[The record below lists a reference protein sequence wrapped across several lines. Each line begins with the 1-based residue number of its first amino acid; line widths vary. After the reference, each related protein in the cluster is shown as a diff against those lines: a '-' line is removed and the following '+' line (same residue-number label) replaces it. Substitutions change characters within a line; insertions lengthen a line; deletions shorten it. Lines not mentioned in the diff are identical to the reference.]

1 MYDKK
6 LQLSA
11 TEPPELAMTKEERY
25 ELIAQ
30 IAQGLDEF
38 KESELREEKMIW
50 DSNDTDLN
58 FDVIIDRYN

>member
-1 MYDKK
+1 MYEKK
-6 LQLSA
+6 LRLAA
-11 TEPPELAMTKEERY
+11 TESSELAMTKEERY

-38 KESELREEKMIW
+38 KESELREEKQIW

-58 FDVIIDRYN
+58 FDVIINRYN